1 MELTGPLAG
10 SRKNKNPGPGAYEQK
25 SSIDPRLSFSLR
37 GKNYQEN
44 LEKIKVPGP
53 GSCTILIT

>member
-10 SRKNKNPGPGAYEQK
+10 SRKNKNPGPGAYDQK

-37 GKNYQEN
+37 GKNYQ
-44 LEKIKVPGP
+44 
-53 GSCTILIT
+53 